1 MLGYIKGIVLMARND
16 KIRENV
22 FNSEQLHQEIFP
34 SRLEAVYK
42 VVDSACLFGVTHT
55 SEDNQLIL

>member
-1 MLGYIKGIVLMARND
+1 MLGYIKGIVIIARND

-42 VVDSACLFGVTHT
+42 VVACLFGVTHT

>member
-1 MLGYIKGIVLMARND
+1 MARND

-42 VVDSACLFGVTHT
+42 VVDSACLFGVTYT
-55 SEDNQLIL
+55 SEDNKLIL